1 MKIENE
7 KICSEYNYILCNDKL
22 DQHNNKISNFEGYDT
37 LEELEKNICLSPC
50 SNYYQ
55 YIRKSKKVKLFFDID
70 FKKGEYISREETN
83 IMLDIIIQE
92 INNSFNVESTIDD
105 YIIQTN
111 NNYYNISSIHIICKK
126 FHTDKNQLK
135 ELKNIL
141 YDKYEIIIDDIYT
154 EGRQFRLCHN
164 VKINKDEK
172 QYTLI
177 NYNDKYF
184 DLSNEWIENLDNT
197 EYIQIEK
204 VNNNKL
210 EVIKEHTEKEIYII
224 DNLNNKLY
232 LHIKEQLKRCFFLTH
247 NDWKN
252 LSYFI
257 FNNFEFVDKENII
270 KDWLFFSA
278 KQSNKYTEEQ
288 NNIYYN
294 NEINKKKNLSIG
306 TLIYILNKYTDIKY
320 KTNSDYNP
328 IIEQI
333 NNITKIDTNIIKEK
347 LKINTDKKGRY
358 KILDDNIKLDT
369 KTNILYTEK
378 DIYNLNEKTY
388 NKILNSN
395 NLKYNKIKI
404 DKVEEVNKNF
414 IDDKFDI
421 LLCRAKCGSG
431 KTRYIVKPI
440 IEKLQN
446 KKILFITENNTNNK
460 EVLED
465 LQKFGFINHLKQS
478 GRIPTKHN
486 KIICSYESL
495 KNKVGER
502 EFDILILDE
511 IETIFSHI
519 ESSTMYNNYNGL
531 LSSASNI
538 LKWYISNIKKIICLD
553 ADLSYNRIEK
563 LIYSIRPKTI
573 TKYYNVFLDNDNYD
587 NYKYYFYLNSHN
599 KIIESMFDDINN
611 NCNFVLSSTTQYRA
625 ENYFNMFQNY
635 IQENQL
641 NINICMIDG
650 KGARINNMKEY
661 SKELKEEAIK
671 NITQFLEDKNID
683 IFIYTPTFKTG
694 ANIRK
699 VYNKHYSIG
708 CNNSVNVRI
717 YNQMIYRTRNLKS
730 KEYHIF
736 IEKANPQLY
745 NYITLEEAKQYIKN
759 INISRFTEH
768 NIININDDDKNKF
781 ILDEY
786 YYNQRAINY
795 TENYNSKKSFL
806 PLLLYTL
813 KNIHNCNIIYVDG
826 KEKTY
831 KTQLYIDACET
842 ANDEEN
848 IKFCNIPMINKKE
861 FERIKD
867 TPNKDNYDY
876 EKLRKYKLLQL
887 YNIPIIRMKTYSNYK
902 HKKVWLYKSKLF
914 STNTTLKPQHNKYIK
929 DFEIKN
935 KIIDEYNN
943 SINNKLQLQY
953 YNQEENKIIKID
965 KVKDYYYT
973 YFIEFSK
980 IKYFMD
986 NIQEKFI
993 DVFEYIVNKKIVDKS
1008 YYENNDNFYLDGED
1022 YINKTTL
1029 KYHKIA
1035 NIKYIIKEYYELYY
1049 YSEYLKNCIEIDN
1062 EYNKINI
1069 PSFYDMIKRREYTTK
1084 FYNLLYVNNI
1094 IQFTDN
1100 NKYKNIIE
1108 YEAEE
1113 EEKEIATE
1121 KGEHMKRIQYTKKI
1135 IDILKFEI
1143 SNNTI
1148 NNKYIITN
1156 YELFEIY
1163 KNKIDE
1169 LIEIEKDIY
1178 TNYPKLYKTNN
1189 KIFESNKIL
1198 YDEKYNK
1205 KKITNI
1211 TNKINMFLNYINLS
1225 IKYLHNK
1232 HTTRHTDKL
1241 KIESKYKINTNNNNF
1256 IDDIQQYTKINK
1268 NKLED
1273 IINNNNNNNNIIQLD
1288 ENTTYNK
1295 KEKKIIQYFCNR
1307 YTTKSNIYDKQNNI
1321 ILSNANRYTIKRFD
1335 NFQLYNIPK
1344 INYVNN
1350 KTDEEIKDTKNN
1362 IYMHNKQ
1369 AYFID
1374 DKERKNKL
1382 NKYTTTKYIKDDS
1395 KGIKLNF
1402 NTNNDKIYID
1412 FEFEYKKEIDE
1423 KKTEDKYK
1431 RDIKKDPKTEKQII
1445 YNKNILYRNY
1455 EYNKQIENKIKKLVK
1470 KNTTIDDLKNIM
1482 NDENNIMNN
1491 NLYPNIYNKYFD
1503 CNNKFEENIKS
1514 INNFIE
1520 VY

>member
-7 KICSEYNYILCNDKL
+7 KICERYNYILCNDKL
-22 DQHNNKISNFEGYDT
+22 DQDNNKISNFEGYDT
-37 LEELEKNICLSPC
+37 LDELEKNICLSPC

-83 IMLDIIIQE
+83 IMLDIIINQ

-126 FHTDKNQLK
+126 FHTDKKELK
-135 ELKNIL
+135 ELKNIIF
-141 YDKYEIIIDDIYT
+141 DNHDIIIDDIYT

-172 QYTLI
+172 TYTLI

-204 VNNNKL
+204 VNNNNL
-210 EVIKEHTEKEIYII
+210 EVIKEHTEKQIYII
-224 DNLNNKLY
+224 ECMDNKLY
-232 LHIKEQLKRCFFLTH
+232 LHIKEQIKISFFQTH

-257 FNNFEFVDKENII
+257 FNIFELVDKENII
-270 KDWLFFSA
+270 KDWLLFSA
-278 KQSNKYTEEQ
+278 NKSKKYSIEDNNKY
-288 NNIYYN
+288 YDD
-294 NEINKKKNLSIG
+294 NKNKNKNLSIG
-306 TLIYILNKYTDIKY
+306 TLIYILNKYTNIKY
-320 KTNSDYNP
+320 KTKTDYNP

-347 LKINTDKKGRY
+347 LKKNIDKKGRY
-358 KILDDNIKLDT
+358 KILDGDDVIFDT
-369 KTNILYTEK
+369 KNNILYNKK
-378 DIYNLNEKTY
+378 DIYNLNEQNYK
-388 NKILNSN
+388 KILNN
-395 NLKYNKIKI
+395 KNLNYTKIKL
-404 DKVEEVNKNF
+404 DKVDKVNKDF

-495 KNKVGER
+495 NNKVGER

-531 LSSASNI
+531 LSNASNI

-553 ADLSYNRIEK
+553 ADLSYIRITN
-563 LIYSIRPKTI
+563 LVHSIRPQNI
-573 TKYYNVFLDNDNYD
+573 TKYHNIILDNDNYD

-635 IQENQL
+635 ITDNSI
-641 NINICMIDG
+641 NMNICLIDG
-650 KGARINNMKEY
+650 KGAKINNMIDYSQSKKEQ
-661 SKELKEEAIK
+661 AQA
-671 NITQFLEDKNID
+671 NITQFLEDNNID

-708 CNNSVNVRI
+708 CSNSVNIRI
-717 YNQMIYRTRNLKS
+717 YNQMIYRTRILKS

-736 IEKANPQLY
+736 IEKANPKLY

-759 INISRFTEH
+759 INISRTKEH
-768 NIININDDDKNKF
+768 NIINITDEDKTKFLLND
-781 ILDEY
+781 Y
-786 YYNQRAINY
+786 YHNQRAINF

-806 PLLLYTL
+806 SLLLYTL
-813 KNIHNCNIIYVDG
+813 KYIHNCNIIYVDG
-826 KEKTY
+826 KANTNKITLY
-831 KTQLYIDACET
+831 KDTCNNS
-842 ANDEEN
+842 NDEEN
-848 IKFCNIPMINKKE
+848 IKYCNIPLINKKE
-861 FERIKD
+861 FQRIKD

-876 EKLRKYKLLQL
+876 EKLKKYKLLQL
-887 YNIPIIRMKTYSNYK
+887 FSIPIIRMKTYSNYK

-914 STNTTLKPQHNKYIK
+914 STNTTLKPEHNKYIK
-929 DFEIKN
+929 DFDIKH

-986 NIQEKFI
+986 NIQDKYI

-1008 YYENNDNFYLDGED
+1008 YYENNDNFILDGED

-1029 KYHKIA
+1029 KYHKIS

-1069 PSFYDMIKRREYTTK
+1069 PSFYDQIKRREYINK
-1084 FYNLLYVNNI
+1084 YYNLLYVNNI

-1108 YEAEE
+1108 VEEDEE
-1113 EEKEIATE
+1113 ENQIITD
-1121 KGEHMKRIQYTKKI
+1121 KGEQITKIKI
-1135 IDILKFEI
+1135 IRKILQCLFIDI
-1143 SNNTI
+1143 SNKTI
-1148 NNKYIITN
+1148 NNKNIITN

-1169 LIEIEKDIY
+1169 LIEIEKEI
-1178 TNYPKLYKTNN
+1178 NKNLYLLFGKTN
-1189 KIFESNKIL
+1189 KIFDTNKII
-1198 YDEKYNK
+1198 DEPYNK
-1205 KKITNI
+1205 KKLSKINS
-1211 TNKINMFLNYINLS
+1211 KINMILSTININ
-1225 IKYLHNK
+1225 IKYLNQK
-1232 HTTRHTDKL
+1232 HTTRHYDKL
-1241 KIESKYKINTNNNNF
+1241 QIQISKYDINTNNNN
-1256 IDDIQQYTKINK
+1256 ILDDIQQYTKINK
-1268 NKLED
+1268 NKIEEI
-1273 IINNNNNNNNIIQLD
+1273 IINNNNDNIINID
-1288 ENTTYNK
+1288 DNITYNK
-1295 KEKKIIQYFCNR
+1295 KEKKII
-1307 YTTKSNIYDKQNNI
+1307 TNINNI
-1321 ILSNANRYTIKRFD
+1321 CTIKRFD

-1350 KTDEEIKDTKNN
+1350 KTEEEIRDTKNN
-1362 IYMHNKQ
+1362 IYFHNKQ

-1374 DKERKNKL
+1374 DTKRKNKL
-1382 NKYTTTKYIKDDS
+1382 NKYSTSKYIKDDS

-1431 RDIKKDPKTEKQII
+1431 RDIKKDPNIEKQII

-1455 EYNKQIENKIKKLVK
+1455 EYNKQIENKIKKIVK
-1470 KNTTIDDLKNIM
+1470 KNTTIDDLKNIL
-1482 NDENNIMNN
+1482 NDDNNINYKGVH
-1491 NLYPNIYNKYFD
+1491 YPNIYNKNFD